1 VTVEELKKLLEPI
14 PNDWKV
20 VLSKDQEG
28 NAYHV
33 WDGLM
38 STAKYEQHKSGRGD
52 LFMLDEDNED
62 DPITVDDC
70 SAVLLYPDSVYL
82 EIY

>member
-1 VTVEELKKLLEPI
+1 MTVEELKKLLEPI

-20 VLSKDQEG
+20 VLSKDPEG

-38 STAKYEQHKSGRGD
+38 SAAKYEQHKSGRGD

-62 DPITVDDC
+62 KPITVDDC
-70 SAVLLYPDSVYL
+70 SAVVLYPDGVYL